1 MAFKIIN
8 MENDSISDINTEHE
22 GELVCIKK
30 INHPIYGQSLISV
43 AALDKTLKLWT

>member
-30 INHPIYGQSLISV
+30 INHPIYRQSLISSSH
-43 AALDKTLKLWT
+43 DKTLKLWI